1 MYSFS
6 HDYMHVYNMEYRL
19 THHSVP
25 HTMGFPDHD
34 RFPSQDLVLMVV
46 FSSYPLLQTKQ
57 ALEPEVVPL

>member
-1 MYSFS
+1 
-6 HDYMHVYNMEYRL
+6 MEYGL
-19 THHSVP
+19 AHHKLNNIP

-57 ALEPEVVPL
+57 ALEPEVVPV